1 MSYKLIN
8 YCEIDK
14 YASQSYCRIHNVSN
28 SLNLGDITKVNTK
41 NIQDFDMLVGGSP
54 CQDFSASG
62 KKAGAIWKCK
72 DCGYKYNPLT
82 AHFSKRDECP
92 NCHSKNLERTRSSL
106 IVEYLRILRDK
117 NPKFCIYENVKN
129 LIGKEF
135 KDTFDLFI
143 KELEEYGY
151 NVYYKV
157 LNAKFYGIPQNRER
171 IILVAI
177 RKDLDNGKFTY
188 PEPFDNGIRLK
199 DMLATNIDEH
209 FYLSKE
215 KTQELLQNLNPNVKK
230 KLYQSMENINNIS
243 LLKSNNENLENI
255 DCKNCSFCKIK
266 TNNEINQVDIV
277 DNVKIRKYEVNIPV
291 LKELLIMKKNENK
304 LSNNEIAKSLNIN
317 KTTVDH
323 WFRKDN
329 SFSIPTPDIWFK
341 LKDLLHIE
349 TNSFDKSITEF
360 IEKPNDYDKSNRMY
374 CVDGIA
380 PTLTTQTKEKVVY
393 PCAMIAC
400 EPRTDGMVLFNDNV
414 CGTLRTIR
422 ACGDKHIIEGGSN
435 IELPIC
441 CASRGRNIEN
451 PTSRI
456 SGLPTKQR
464 IEINE
469 NGTSNTLTTVQK
481 DNYVLEPCIL
491 KYERNAYGKEIR
503 KDYEAGF
510 VNEKRSAMRDL
521 TPRMDGVSNTLTTV
535 QKDNY
540 VFEPD
545 WFAIRRLIPLECF
558 RLMGFYDKDF
568 EKAKYYTKQEEL
580 EIKNSGKKYKTEIDE
595 EGNTRIVLLSDS
607 QAYKQAG
614 NSIVTNVL
622 FEVYKNL
629 YLAMPYLFEDL
640 KLVSLFSGIGAFEK
654 GLDMLYEWIDNPEN
668 FTKEETK

>member
-8 YCEIDK
+8 YCEIDEF
-14 YASQSYCRIHNVSN
+14 ASQSYCRIHNVKK

-62 KKAGAIWKCK
+62 KKAGAIWTCK
-72 DCGYKYNPLT
+72 DCGFEYNPLT
-82 AHFSKRDECP
+82 THFSKRDECP
-92 NCHSKNLERTRSSL
+92 HCHSKNLERTRSSL

-117 NPKFCIYENVKN
+117 KPKFCVYENVKN

-135 KDTFDLFI
+135 KPTFDLFI

-177 RKDLDNGKFTY
+177 RKDVDNGKFTY

-215 KTQELLQNLNPNVKK
+215 KTKELLENLTPNVKQ
-230 KLYQSMENINNIS
+230 KLYQSMTNINNIS

-255 DCKNCSFCKIK
+255 DCKNCSFCKMK

-291 LKELLIMKKNENK
+291 LKELLIMKKNESK
-304 LSNNEIAKSLNIN
+304 LSNNEIAKLLDIN

-558 RLMGFYDKDF
+558 RLMGFSDKDF

-622 FEVYKNL
+622 FEVYKKL

-654 GLDMLYEWIDNPEN
+654 GLDMLYDWIDNPEN

>member
-1 MSYKLIN
+1 
-8 YCEIDK
+8 
-14 YASQSYCRIHNVSN
+14 
-28 SLNLGDITKVNTK
+28 
-41 NIQDFDMLVGGSP
+41 
-54 CQDFSASG
+54 
-62 KKAGAIWKCK
+62 
-72 DCGYKYNPLT
+72 
-82 AHFSKRDECP
+82 
-92 NCHSKNLERTRSSL
+92 
-106 IVEYLRILRDK
+106 
-117 NPKFCIYENVKN
+117 
-129 LIGKEF
+129 
-135 KDTFDLFI
+135 
-143 KELEEYGY
+143 
-151 NVYYKV
+151 
-157 LNAKFYGIPQNRER
+157 
-171 IILVAI
+171 
-177 RKDLDNGKFTY
+177 
-188 PEPFDNGIRLK
+188 
-199 DMLATNIDEH
+199 
-209 FYLSKE
+209 
-215 KTQELLQNLNPNVKK
+215 
-230 KLYQSMENINNIS
+230 
-243 LLKSNNENLENI
+243 
-255 DCKNCSFCKIK
+255 
-266 TNNEINQVDIV
+266 
-277 DNVKIRKYEVNIPV
+277 
-291 LKELLIMKKNENK
+291 MKKNESK
-304 LSNNEIAKSLNIN
+304 LSNNEIAKLLDIN

-481 DNYVLEPCIL
+481 DNYVLEPCVL

-503 KDYEAGF
+503 KDYEAGL

-521 TPRMDGVSNTLTTV
+521 TPRMDGISNTLTTV

-558 RLMGFYDKDF
+558 RLMGFSDKDF

-595 EGNTRIVLLSDS
+595 KGNIRIVLLSDS

-622 FEVYKNL
+622 FEVYKKL